1 MSIELK
7 YGNKKFMCLHCNTV
21 AKQDW
26 FKSTDLGLR
35 IVKSYDDLYLS
46 YRERIDTYDQKP
58 IREFLNT
65 SKIEVTKA
73 FKYYLPSSLTISECH
88 SCNNYILWVNKDIV
102 YPRKV
107 SIDSPNLDMDKNI
120 QDLYN
125 EASLILFDSPKG
137 ASALLRLSLQKLLI
151 QLGEKGKDINK
162 DIASLVSKGLSPK
175 LQQALD
181 FVRVVGNESVHPGTI
196 DLDDNL
202 DIAISLFKLLNFIT
216 EEMITKPKEIEN
228 MYENIIPQ
236 NKKDAI
242 EKRDSKE

>member
-1 MSIELK
+1 
-7 YGNKKFMCLHCNTV
+7 
-21 AKQDW
+21 
-26 FKSTDLGLR
+26 
-35 IVKSYDDLYLS
+35 
-46 YRERIDTYDQKP
+46 
-58 IREFLNT
+58 
-65 SKIEVTKA
+65 
-73 FKYYLPSSLTISECH
+73 
-88 SCNNYILWVNKDIV
+88 LWVNKDIV